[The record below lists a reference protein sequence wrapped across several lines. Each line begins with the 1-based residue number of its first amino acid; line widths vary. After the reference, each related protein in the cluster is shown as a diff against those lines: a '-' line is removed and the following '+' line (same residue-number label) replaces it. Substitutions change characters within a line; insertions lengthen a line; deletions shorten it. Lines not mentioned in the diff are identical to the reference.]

1 MSTPSSPRPHTS
13 PTDAPGPRAGER
25 HRPGETPEAGQ
36 GPVAPE
42 PDATLP
48 ELFERQAALTPDRV
62 AVVAGRAEI
71 RYGDLDGRANRLARL
86 LLARGVRPGDRVALV
101 LGRSV
106 DLPAC
111 LLAVLKCGAAYVPV
125 DPAYPAERVADVL
138 ADAAPALV
146 VAQTATRDRLP
157 ASGAARLLLDDP
169 DGVRALAGLDGGTLT
184 DAERG
189 MPPHPASA
197 AYVIYT
203 SGSTGRPKGVVVT
216 HANLSNFLADMG
228 ARFPLDGSDGW
239 LAVTT
244 IAFDIAALELYLP
257 LVSGARV
264 VLADRAAVLDPAELI
279 ALLHHHKVTIMQA
292 TPSLWRVLSAELSE
306 RDEVPVALR
315 VLVGGEALPARL
327 ADDLRRIGE
336 TTNLYGP
343 TETTIWS
350 TAARIDVG
358 VPDGPPPIG
367 RPIANTRALVLDERL
382 RPVPP
387 GVTADLYLAGAGVA
401 RGYHGRSGLTAERFT
416 ADPFG
421 PPGSRMYRTGD
432 RVRRTR
438 NGELVFVGRADGQV
452 KVRGHRIE
460 PSDVEAGLAR
470 HPDVDQAVVVARA
483 DAAGD
488 RRLVAY
494 VTSAAT
500 DTGRLPSAVR
510 DFAAERLPEYMVPAL
525 VVVVDTL
532 PLTANGK
539 VDRRALPD
547 PDFAGGAGAGRSP
560 ATHREEILC
569 GLFAEV
575 LGLPRVGVDDDF
587 FALGGH
593 SLSASRLA
601 SRVRAVLG
609 AELPIRT
616 LFEAPTAA
624 GLGARLDGADEARPA
639 LSRVDRPR
647 SVPLSF
653 AQRRL
658 WFINSLEGPS
668 AVYHLPSAHRLRR
681 GTDRAAL
688 EAALGDVVERHE
700 ALRTVYP
707 ETVGEP
713 RQLVLDPASAR
724 PPLRVV
730 RSGPE
735 RLEAELRRAAA
746 VPFDLAREVP
756 LRAVLFEVDADE
768 SVLLLVFH
776 HIASDGWSDG
786 PFGRDLERAYASRCA
801 KTAPDWAELP
811 VQYADYT
818 LWQRE
823 LLGGAADPASRFT
836 AQLEY
841 WREALRDLPEELKLP
856 FDRPR
861 PAVASRRGERIAWR
875 IDAGLHARLA
885 GLARENGGT
894 LFMVVQAALS
904 ALFHR
909 LGAGDDIP
917 LGSAVAGRP
926 DELLDDLVGFFVNTV
941 VLRTDVS
948 GRAGFRELLGRARTA
963 TLAALDHQDVP
974 FEHVV
979 EAVNPLRVQARHP
992 LFQTMLVFQDVGET
1006 GLSLPALARTSEEL
1020 GTGTAKFD
1028 LLFNISAHRSEEREC
1043 AGMTGTVEY
1052 ATDLFDRA
1060 TVERILERLVLLL
1073 EAVAE
1078 DPDRPVASIDLL
1090 DDAERHQ
1097 VLLGWNDTAA
1107 ALPSGSLSRQV
1118 EEQAARTPDA
1128 VAVTDPGTT
1137 LSYSELNARANRLAR
1152 LLVERGIGPEDHVCV
1167 LLPRSAELL
1176 VAFLAIFKAGAVYV
1190 PVDPS
1195 FPPDRIA
1202 YITEDCRPA
1211 LVLTSGAASG
1221 LPPAAPALRLD
1232 APGTAEALRRH
1243 SPDNLTDAQAP
1254 ACDRQSPSYVIYT
1267 SGSTGRPKGVVVT
1280 YQVLDNLIAWNR
1292 HAIPVE
1298 PGARVAQFSSI
1309 TFDASIH
1316 EFLATLRGG
1325 KTLLVP
1331 TEETRL
1337 DPAELAAW
1345 LERER
1350 VTELFAPDLV
1360 MSGVYEAADER
1371 DLELAALRHV
1381 LQAGEALRLSENVA
1395 AFHRRRPWVRLHN
1408 HYGPSETHVVTGY
1421 TLPEDVDDWP
1431 TTAPIGAPVWNSRTY
1446 VLDASLNPVPVGVVG
1461 ELYLAG
1467 DGVARGYLGRAGLTS
1482 ERFVADPFGPPGS
1495 RMYRSGDLAR
1505 WQCDGQ
1511 LDYLGRADGQVKI
1524 RGVRI
1529 EPDEIVSVLSGCPG
1543 VAQVAV
1549 VAKASPSGEKQL
1561 VAYVVPSSGERCP
1574 DTSVLRGHAAAA
1586 LPEYMVPSAFVA
1598 LDALPLT
1605 GNGKLD
1611 HRALPEVRAAVAPGG
1626 APPRDEWERK
1636 ACLLIEHVL
1645 DVTSVGREDNFFSLG
1660 GSSMT
1665 AAKLVNRARSSLGL
1679 ELTIRT
1685 VFEAPVVAD
1694 LARRLADAAPA
1705 RPLGISIRDL
1715 ASRRRSM
1722 TTDG

>member
-1 MSTPSSPRPHTS
+1 MTTPSSPRPRTARTGS
-13 PTDAPGPRAGER
+13 GGPETDDRLRHGEI
-25 HRPGETPEAGQ
+25 PETWQ
-36 GPVAPE
+36 GPVVPE
-42 PDATLP
+42 PRAALP
-48 ELFERQAALTPDRV
+48 ELFERQAARTPDRV

-71 RYGDLDGRANRLARL
+71 RYGDLDARVNRIARL
-86 LLARGVRPGDRVALV
+86 LLARGVRPGDRVALL

-111 LLAVLKCGAAYVPV
+111 LLGVLRCGAAYVPV

-138 ADAAPALV
+138 RDAAPVLVVADAAAG
-146 VAQTATRDRLP
+146 DRLP
-157 ASGAARLLLDDP
+157 PAGPAAVLLDAP
-169 DGVRALAGLDGGTLT
+169 DTVRALAGLDGGALG

-189 MPPHPASA
+189 GPPRPGSA

-216 HANLSNFLADMG
+216 HANLANFLADMAG
-228 ARFPLDGSDGW
+228 RFPLGEDDRW

-257 LVSGARV
+257 LLAGARV
-264 VLADRAAVLDPAELI
+264 ILADRATVLDPAELA
-279 ALLHHHKVTIMQA
+279 ALLRRGRATVMQA
-292 TPSLWRVLSAELSE
+292 TPSLWRVLSAELA
-306 RDEVPVALR
+306 DLGGAPPGFR

-327 ADDLRRIGE
+327 AGALRSLGG

-343 TETTIWS
+343 TETTVWS
-350 TAARIDVG
+350 TAARVG
-358 VPDGPPPIG
+358 AEDGDGAPPIG
-367 RPIANTRALVLDERL
+367 RPIANTRAYVLDERL

-401 RGYHGRSGLTAERFT
+401 RGYHGRPALTAERFT

-421 PPGSRMYRTGD
+421 PPGARMYRTGD
-432 RVRRTR
+432 RAHWSMD
-438 NGELVFVGRADGQV
+438 GELVFAGRADGQV

-460 PSDVEAGLAR
+460 PSDVEAALTR
-470 HPDVDQAVVVARA
+470 HPDVDQAVVVARP

-488 RRLVAY
+488 QRLVAY
-494 VTSAAT
+494 VTSGAAGS
-500 DTGRLPSAVR
+500 DRLPVSVR
-510 DFAAERLPEYMVPAL
+510 GLARERLPDHMVPSL
-525 VVVVDTL
+525 VVVLDAL

-539 VDRRALPD
+539 VDRKALPA
-547 PDFAGGAGAGRSP
+547 PDFGSGAGTGRAP

-575 LGLPRVGVDDDF
+575 LGLPRAGVDDDF

-601 SRVRAVLG
+601 SRIRAALG

-624 GLGARLDGADEARPA
+624 ALGTRLDGAERTRPA
-639 LSRVDRPR
+639 LSRRDRPGR
-647 SVPLSF
+647 LPLSF

-668 AVYHLPSAHRLRR
+668 ALYHLPSVHRLA
-681 GTDRAAL
+681 GAVDLPAL

-707 ETVGEP
+707 ETDGEP
-713 RQLVLDPASAR
+713 CQLVLDAGSAR
-724 PPLRVV
+724 PPLRTV
-730 RSGPE
+730 RTSAGE
-735 RLEAELRRAAA
+735 LDAELRRAAA
-746 VPFDLAREVP
+746 EPFDLTRDVP
-756 LRAVLFEVDADE
+756 LRAVLFETDAGG

-786 PFGRDLERAYASRCA
+786 PFARDLERAYAARRA
-801 KTAPDWAELP
+801 GAAPDRPRLP

-823 LLGGAADPASRFT
+823 LLGGAADPGSRF
-836 AQLEY
+836 AGQLAY
-841 WREALRDLPEELKLP
+841 WREALRDLPEELPLP
-856 FDRPR
+856 YDRPR
-861 PAVASRRGERIAWR
+861 PAGATHRGARIALR
-875 IDAGLHARLA
+875 IGPELHAGLA
-885 GLARENGGT
+885 GLARSNGAT

-926 DELLDDLVGFFVNTV
+926 DELLDELVGFFVNTV

-948 GRAGFRELLGRARTA
+948 GRIGFRELLGRARTA

-979 EAVNPLRVQARHP
+979 EAVNPVRTRARHP
-992 LFQTMLVFQDVGET
+992 LFQTMLVFQDAGGS
-1006 GLSLPALARTSEEL
+1006 GLSLPGLAASSEEL

-1028 LLFNISAHRSEEREC
+1028 LLFSIAEQRSEEREH
-1043 AGMTGTVEY
+1043 AGIAGTVEY

-1060 TVERILERLVLLL
+1060 TVERLLERLVDLLG
-1073 EAVAE
+1073 AVVE
-1078 DPDRPVASIDLL
+1078 DPDRPLAAIGLL
-1090 DDAERHQ
+1090 DDAERRQ
-1097 VLLGWNDTAA
+1097 VLHGWNDTAA
-1107 ALPSGSLSRQV
+1107 ALPPAPLSRQL
-1118 EEQAARTPDA
+1118 EEQAARTPDR
-1128 VAVTDPGTT
+1128 VAVTDRETT
-1137 LSYSELNARANRLAR
+1137 LSYAGLNARANRLAR
-1152 LLVERGIGPEDHVCV
+1152 LLVERGVGPEDHVCV

-1202 YITEDCRPA
+1202 YIAEDCRPVLA
-1211 LVLTSGAASG
+1211 LTLGAEG
-1221 LPPAAPALRLD
+1221 LLPPGVPVLPLD
-1232 APGTAEALRRH
+1232 SAGTAEALRRQPEENPT
-1243 SPDNLTDAQAP
+1243 PDQCTGAAP
-1254 ACDRQSPSYVIYT
+1254 DSPSYVIYT

-1280 YQVLDNLIAWNR
+1280 YRVLNNLLAWNR
-1292 HAIPVE
+1292 HAVPVE

-1316 EFLATLRGG
+1316 EFLATLLNG
-1325 KTLLVP
+1325 KSLLIP
-1331 TEETRL
+1331 PEETRL
-1337 DPAELAAW
+1337 DPAELAGW
-1345 LERER
+1345 LDRER
-1350 VTELFAPDLV
+1350 VTEFFAPDLV
-1360 MSGVYEAADER
+1360 VGGVYEAANER
-1371 DLELAALRHV
+1371 NLELRSLRHV
-1381 LQAGEALRLSENVA
+1381 LQAGEALRLSENVI

-1421 TLPEDVDDWP
+1421 TLPPAVDDWP
-1431 TTAPIGAPVWNSRTY
+1431 AAAPIGAPVWNSRTY
-1446 VLDASLNPVPVGVVG
+1446 VLDGELNPVPVGVVG
-1461 ELYLAG
+1461 ELYLSG
-1467 DGVARGYLGRAGLTS
+1467 DGVARGYLRRPGLTG

-1505 WQCDGQ
+1505 WRPDGE
-1511 LDYLGRADGQVKI
+1511 LDYLGRADDQVKI

-1529 EPDEIVSVLSGCPG
+1529 EPGEIVTVLSGCPG
-1543 VAQVAV
+1543 VAQAAV
-1549 VAKASPSGEKQL
+1549 LARTSESGEKRL
-1561 VAYVVPSSGERCP
+1561 VAYVVPVSGESCP
-1574 DTSVLRGHAAAA
+1574 DPSVLRGHVAAQ

-1611 HRALPEVRAAVAPGG
+1611 RRALPALPAAASPGG
-1626 APPRDEWERK
+1626 EPPRTEWERK
-1636 ACLLIEHVL
+1636 ACLLFEHVL
-1645 DVTSVGREDNFFSLG
+1645 AVTAVGREDDFFSLG
-1660 GSSMT
+1660 GSSMA
-1665 AAKLVNRARSSLGL
+1665 AAKLVNRARSALGL
-1679 ELTIRT
+1679 ELTVRT

-1694 LARRLADAAPA
+1694 LARRLASAAPA
-1705 RPLGISIRDL
+1705 RPLGPSIRSL
-1715 ASRRRSM
+1715 ASRRRSLAS
-1722 TTDG
+1722 DH